1 MKAKPSKG
9 MQAIQDGITRG
20 KLLRG
25 AKLNPDL
32 TAPQLLERARELKAS
47 VYHFELTDGSK
58 YLGSVFVVREE
69 RLRDE
74 IKSAVQSVE
83 KQQ

>member
-1 MKAKPSKG
+1 MKVKPSKG
-9 MQAIQDGITRG
+9 MQAIEDGQKLG
-20 KLLRG
+20 KILRG
-25 AKLNPDL
+25 AKLNPAL

-47 VYHFELTDGSK
+47 VYHFELTDDGK

-74 IKSAVQSVE
+74 IKSAVQSV
-83 KQQ
+83 QDV